1 MFDFLKLVI
10 AMTDGKKASKFKIVV
25 IKTNSSVNKKD
36 RAKLELFRD
45 NPSNYTPSS
54 DDKGL

>member
-1 MFDFLKLVI
+1 
-10 AMTDGKKASKFKIVV
+10 MTDGKKASKFKIVV